1 MNNAITTTKITTL
14 QQAKQAYI
22 YIRQSSL
29 GQVLKHRESTDLQYR
44 LAERAVLLGWPRER
58 IDIIDDD
65 LGKSGA
71 SAAERS
77 GFQHLLA
84 EIGLGKAGLVISLD
98 ASRLA
103 RNNRD
108 WYQLLELCSLYSVLI
123 ADSERLYDPRTYH
136 DRLLLGLSGMMS
148 EAELHHLKM
157 RLQQGERHK
166 AERGELR
173 LPLPA
178 GLAYATTSEIIR
190 TPDEE
195 VQARLSLLFQK
206 FREDKSAKA
215 VMRYF
220 QQHELFVPLRPLS
233 GPAPHQIVWRP
244 ATAARIENILKNPAY
259 AGAYVYGRRTQ
270 DPTCRRLGHPRSGTR
285 RVPCDQWAVCLQD
298 AHPGYISWAEFLA
311 NQAQLRDNTHQFQA
325 GARGAPRKGAA
336 LLQGIA
342 LCGCCG
348 RRMRVNYSGPQG
360 EYPRYVCTADY
371 AQEGRAHCQEARALQ
386 IDVQIEQLILAA
398 LEPDQLALALAMM
411 AQMEAEVQ
419 TLEQQWQL
427 RLERVR
433 YEAARAQR
441 QYDQVEPE
449 NRLVARE
456 LEQQWEGKLRQ
467 MERTEQEYQRWRQ
480 QQALTITEAEQDE
493 ILALGTDLPQLW
505 HSATTTATDRKQIVR
520 FLLRDVIID
529 QKRETGRTWLQ
540 LNWQTGA
547 RSEYSFRRKVHDYQE
562 YADVAA
568 LRQRLQELNQQQ
580 KMDAEIAAQLNAAG
594 FVTALGQPFQ
604 SKMVF
609 TLRKK
614 WQIPTVKI
622 NGNEPNPR
630 QWPDGSYS
638 IQGVA
643 EALEVAPITVFAWL
657 RRGKLTGEQLSKGMP
672 WKIRLTDE
680 QINTLKATVRRIN
693 LSPKEAL

>member
-1 MNNAITTTKITTL
+1 
-14 QQAKQAYI
+14 
-22 YIRQSSL
+22 
-29 GQVLKHRESTDLQYR
+29 
-44 LAERAVLLGWPRER
+44 
-58 IDIIDDD
+58 
-65 LGKSGA
+65 
-71 SAAERS
+71 
-77 GFQHLLA
+77 
-84 EIGLGKAGLVISLD
+84 
-98 ASRLA
+98 
-103 RNNRD
+103 
-108 WYQLLELCSLYSVLI
+108 
-123 ADSERLYDPRTYH
+123 
-136 DRLLLGLSGMMS
+136 
-148 EAELHHLKM
+148 
-157 RLQQGERHK
+157 
-166 AERGELR
+166 
-173 LPLPA
+173 
-178 GLAYATTSEIIR
+178 
-190 TPDEE
+190 
-195 VQARLSLLFQK
+195 
-206 FREDKSAKA
+206 
-215 VMRYF
+215 
-220 QQHELFVPLRPLS
+220 
-233 GPAPHQIVWRP
+233 
-244 ATAARIENILKNPAY
+244 
-259 AGAYVYGRRTQ
+259 
-270 DPTCRRLGHPRSGTR
+270 
-285 RVPCDQWAVCLQD
+285 
-298 AHPGYISWAEFLA
+298 
-311 NQAQLRDNTHQFQA
+311 
-325 GARGAPRKGAA
+325 
-336 LLQGIA
+336 
-342 LCGCCG
+342 
-348 RRMRVNYSGPQG
+348 
-360 EYPRYVCTADY
+360 
-371 AQEGRAHCQEARALQ
+371 
-386 IDVQIEQLILAA
+386 
-398 LEPDQLALALAMM
+398 MM

-449 NRLVARE
+449 NRLVARQ

-657 RRGKLTGEQLSKGMP
+657 RRGKLTGEQLSRGMP